1 MANTCLGNF
10 SICNT
15 CEYQHFSY
23 LAERNYCER
32 SEVASV
38 ILKPDCLPTCSY
50 YCPRMISISPKHL
63 CGDNL
68 LSYLFNNDKDYGI
81 KKVIFNEPLTI
92 VLWNNGDKTIVKCQE
107 EDIYDPEKGLA
118 MAICKYVYGN
128 KSRYNEI
135 FKKWLPEDVSDGSE
149 GNTQ

>member
-1 MANTCLGNF
+1 MANTCLGNI
-10 SICNT
+10 SICKT
-15 CEYQHFSY
+15 CEYQYFSY
-23 LAERNYCER
+23 LAERNYCQR

-38 ILKPDCLPTCSY
+38 TLKPGCLATCSH
-50 YCPRMISISPKHL
+50 YCPRMISISPEHL
-63 CGDNL
+63 TFSILADHN
-68 LSYLFNNDKDYGI
+68 KDYSI
-81 KKVIFNEPLTI
+81 KRVIFKDPLTI

-107 EDIYDPEKGLA
+107 GDIYDPEKGLA

-149 GNTQ
+149 GNT